1 MKFIKGFTNWFKDK
15 NTLIDENM
23 KIRKGKHEVEQKLNE
38 MLEDIHTIEKK
49 YVDILEQKSTQFDLY
64 VKYQNQCV
72 ELARE
77 RRELKKDLA
86 LAQEEITR
94 LSSEI
99 TKLEK
104 ENKRLEK
111 KNKKLSEVEINA
123 KNKSIEG

>member
-1 MKFIKGFTNWFKDK
+1 MNFINWFKDK
-15 NTLIDENM
+15 KTLIDENM
-23 KIRKGKHEVEQKLNE
+23 KIRKGKYDIEQKFNE
-38 MLEDIHTIEKK
+38 MLEDLHTIENK
-49 YVDILEQKSTQFDLY
+49 YVSVLEQKSEGFDLY

-86 LAQEEITR
+86 LTQEEITR
-94 LSSEI
+94 LSNEI
-99 TKLEK
+99 TKLGK
-104 ENKRLEK
+104 ENKKLER

>member
-1 MKFIKGFTNWFKDK
+1 MKFINWFKEK
-15 NTLIDENM
+15 RTLIDENM
-23 KIRKGKHEVEQKLNE
+23 KIRKGKYDIEQKFNA
-38 MLEDIHTIEKK
+38 MLEDIHIIENK
-49 YVDILEQKSTQFDLY
+49 YTEILEQKSTQFDLY

-94 LSSEI
+94 LTNENE
-99 TKLEK
+99 KLTK
-104 ENKRLEK
+104 ENKKLER

-123 KNKSIEG
+123 N

>member
-1 MKFIKGFTNWFKDK
+1 MNFINWFKDK
-15 NTLIDENM
+15 KTLIDENM
-23 KIRKGKHEVEQKLNE
+23 KIRKGKYDVEQKYNE
-38 MLEDIHTIEKK
+38 MLEDLDIIEKK
-49 YVDILEQKSTQFDLY
+49 YIDILEQKSERFDLY
-64 VKYQNQCV
+64 IKYENQCV

-94 LSSEI
+94 LSNEI

-104 ENKRLEK
+104 ENKKLER